1 MNAEIATHQPEPQK
15 ADALAAITTDL
26 EPESA
31 TSIRHAF
38 GPIFD
43 LAAEW
48 TRRAAEI
55 KVTSIDQKREMKL
68 ARESRLAV
76 RDARL
81 QVEANRKRLKESIV
95 RRGKAI
101 DGAANVLKDLL
112 EPIEIYLLEQETFAA
127 RHEAARKDAL
137 RSAREEALRALGT
150 DPKAFANLGE
160 TDETTWESVLQTAK
174 DAQAAKLQAEKEA
187 EEVRLEA
194 ERIAAEKREAARQ
207 EKAKQEAE
215 RVERERAQAA
225 ENARLAEQAAAEKA
239 ERERA
244 EEEARKARA
253 EQERAEREL
262 AAERERRAEEERK
275 AAEQER
281 LAAERERQAA
291 EAREAAKL
299 AAERAAALA
308 PDREKLAAF
317 AAALRGLPVPELTTE
332 AGVKA
337 RSTLEAQLEKFAR
350 WVEKTGA
357 EL

>member
-1 MNAEIATHQPEPQK
+1 MTAEIATHQPETPK
-15 ADALAAITTDL
+15 TDALAAITTDL

-112 EPIEIYLLEQETFAA
+112 EPIEIYLLEQETFAS

-174 DAQAAKLQAEKEA
+174 DAQAARLQAEKEA

-194 ERIAAEKREAARQ
+194 ERIAAEKREAERK
-207 EKAKQEAE
+207 EKARLEAE
-215 RVERERAQAA
+215 RIEREKAQAE
-225 ENARLAEQAAAEKA
+225 ENARLK
-239 ERERA
+239 RERD
-244 EEEARKARA
+244 ELEAQRATERAAARA
-253 EQERAEREL
+253 ETERVEREL
-262 AAERERRAEEERK
+262 AAERAKAEAERK
-275 AAEQER
+275 AAEERR
-281 LAAERERQAA
+281 LAAEA
-291 EAREAAKL
+291 EA
-299 AAERAAALA
+299 RAAALA
-308 PDREKLAAF
+308 PDREKLRAF

-350 WVEKTGA
+350 WVEKMGKD
-357 EL
+357 L